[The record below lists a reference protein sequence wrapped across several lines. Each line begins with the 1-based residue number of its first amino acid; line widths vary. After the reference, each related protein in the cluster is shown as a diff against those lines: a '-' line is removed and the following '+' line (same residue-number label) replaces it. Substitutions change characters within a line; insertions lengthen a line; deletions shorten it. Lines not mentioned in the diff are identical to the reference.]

1 MCFLKFSLISIDQIS
16 VMLRNSVKLLISTI
30 KHMRNINQLLLIPM
44 TIWSGLELTFLFA
57 QFTQVSARIFLTVNG
72 KWFA

>member
-1 MCFLKFSLISIDQIS
+1 
-16 VMLRNSVKLLISTI
+16 
-30 KHMRNINQLLLIPM
+30 MRNINQLLLIPM